1 MYLAQLCYERYILF
15 TGTIFYYPDGA
26 PRLELNFQRIN
37 FLSRNE
43 NLDIEIIKFLS
54 FIFNFPPDIIFIA
67 FAILKS
73 RVSRWPT
80 R

>member
-1 MYLAQLCYERYILF
+1 MLREVHFIYQHHILL
-15 TGTIFYYPDGA
+15 
-26 PRLELNFQRIN
+26 PRLASMIELNFQRIN

>member
-1 MYLAQLCYERYILF
+1 MYAQLCYERYILF

-54 FIFNFPPDIIFIA
+54 FIFNFPPRYYFYRLRYFEKPSFSLA
-67 FAILKS
+67 N
-73 RVSRWPT
+73 
-80 R
+80 